1 MAQDTRQHRDLAYV
15 QAVGIDETNRR
26 LLLGLQA
33 NPRVSMS
40 ELGRSVGMSS
50 PAVTERVR
58 RMEEA
63 GIITGYRLE
72 IDPGALG
79 LPLTAYVRVRPNPGQ
94 LGRIAALAA
103 DIPEI
108 SECHRITGDDCFLLK
123 VHLPAMDQLDRV
135 LDRFLQHGTTTTS
148 MVQSSPVPPRGLPI
162 AGRGA

>member
-1 MAQDTRQHRDLAYV
+1 
-15 QAVGIDETNRR
+15 
-26 LLLGLQA
+26 
-33 NPRVSMS
+33 MS

>member
-15 QAVGIDETNRR
+15 HAVGIDETNRR
-26 LLLGLQA
+26 LLVGLQA

-72 IDPGALG
+72 VDPAALG

-108 SECHRITGDDCFLLK
+108 SECHRVTGDDCFLLK

-162 AGRGA
+162 AGRGV

>member
-15 QAVGIDETNRR
+15 HAVGIDETNRR

-72 IDPGALG
+72 VDPAALG

-135 LDRFLQHGTTTTS
+135 LDRLLQHGTTTTS